1 MPRYKPNDVKTCRR
15 CGETKSV
22 SEFPTYMK
30 KGYVCLKPHCRPC
43 GAAKQRD
50 DYAADPAPHRKRARQ
65 WAIDHPDKISSK
77 RRAQVDSGANQARL
91 AQRRADGRTDA
102 ARAKHYG
109 AEVESVDRQAIIER
123 DGGMCYLCGGKPT
136 GRAQTIDHIIPL
148 PLGPHAAW
156 NLRVAC
162 RSCNSRKA
170 RTIDPAIKRFAA
182 TLPSPSA

>member
-1 MPRYKPNDVKTCRR
+1 
-15 CGETKSV
+15 
-22 SEFPTYMK
+22 MK
-30 KGYVCLKPHCRPC
+30 QGYVCLKPYCRPC

-50 DYAADPAPHRKRARQ
+50 DYTSNPDAYRERSKQ
-65 WAIDHPDKISSK
+65 WAREHPEQVQAK
-77 RRAQVDSGANQARL
+77 RRRDIDSGRHRERQ

-123 DGGMCYLCGGKPT
+123 DGGTCYLCGGKPT